1 MISRRS
7 YMIWC
12 RESSGCPNDEN
23 KKKWYE
29 ELFANYGHSY
39 DREVFTTG
47 TIGECNFIE
56 EELSFDKSLS
66 ILDLGCGTGRHSIEL
81 TRRGYKVTGAD
92 LSDAMLERARA
103 KAAEA
108 GLEIHFL
115 QRDARELGFDRE
127 FNLVIMLCE
136 GGFSLME
143 TDEMNFSILKNAV
156 AALRPGGKLIFTTLN
171 GLFPL
176 FHSVKDFLN
185 QSHQE
190 GNATYSENSFDL
202 MTFRDHNLTTIHDD
216 DGNPMELDCNERYY
230 VPSEISWLLK
240 SLSMQ
245 EIHIGA
251 ARLGEFSREHA
262 LSTED
267 YEMLIIARKA
277 G

>member
-1 MISRRS
+1 MKNYRFLPDTLSPLVFSFELRR
-7 YMIWC
+7 M
-12 RESSGCPNDEN
+12 
-23 KKKWYE
+23 KKWYE

-176 FHSVKDFLN
+176 LFS
-185 QSHQE
+185 SH
-190 GNATYSENSFDL
+190 
-202 MTFRDHNLTTIHDD
+202 FRDT
-216 DGNPMELDCNERYY
+216 
-230 VPSEISWLLK
+230 
-240 SLSMQ
+240 
-245 EIHIGA
+245 HI
-251 ARLGEFSREHA
+251 
-262 LSTED
+262 TN
-267 YEMLIIARKA
+267 
-277 G
+277 